1 MKALIEE
8 MKKKRMVE
16 IEEGLL
22 MKKLTSFRI
31 GGPVPL
37 LIRPYSEEGLLEIL
51 EVLNH
56 WVVPFRVIG
65 KGTNLLVD
73 DCGIKEVLIDL
84 KKASNFIR
92 SEDPILAVGSG
103 TSLEHLLSFCESK
116 GLSGL
121 EGLCGI
127 PGSVGGAIKGNAGAW
142 GYEIGDR
149 IKYLIVYTPQ
159 GKREKRESL
168 AFSYRRGPLRENE
181 VIWEVGFELLE
192 GDPKEIREK
201 TRSLR
206 LKRMKT
212 QPIGFPSA
220 GCIFKNPPNGP
231 PAGYLIDKAGFKGKR
246 RGGAIVSPL
255 HANFI
260 LNLGDAT
267 FSDVMGLIEEIREGV
282 FKLFNVELE
291 LEVEIWS

>member
-1 MKALIEE
+1 MRALIEE
-8 MKKKRMVE
+8 IKKKRMVE

-22 MKKLTSFRI
+22 MKRLTSFRI

-37 LIRPYSEEGLLEIL
+37 LIRPYSEEGLLEVLEIL
-51 EVLNH
+51 NLLG
-56 WVVPFRVIG
+56 VPFRIIG
-65 KGTNLLVD
+65 RGTNLLVD
-73 DCGIKEVLIDL
+73 DRGINEVLIDL

-92 SEDPILAVGSG
+92 PEGPVLAVGSG
-103 TSLEHLLSFCESK
+103 TSLEHLLSFCERK

-142 GYEIGDR
+142 GYQIGDR
-149 IKYLIVYTPQ
+149 VEYLIIYSAQ
-159 GKREKRESL
+159 GKREKRENL
-168 AFSYRRGPLRENE
+168 NFSYRRGPLREGE
-181 VIWEVGFELLE
+181 VIWEVGISLFER
-192 GDPKEIREK
+192 DPEEIREK
-201 TRSLR
+201 TKALR
-206 LKRMKT
+206 LERIKT
-212 QPIGFPSA
+212 QPLGFASA

-267 FSDVMGLIEEIREGV
+267 FSDVMGLIEEIREEV